1 MSARKDYR
9 ARKVVLVA
17 VGSLG
22 DLHPFMAIA
31 LSLRARGLDPI
42 LATAAEYRAKV
53 EAAGIA
59 FAPLRPSFDEIER
72 HLAMSR
78 AELAARI
85 IASNEFLLAKAVLP
99 FVREAYEDML
109 ALSADAD
116 LLVTSGLAFCARLA
130 AEKRGIDW
138 IAIVLQPMMFLS
150 AYDPPVIPKA
160 EWLSGLLRH
169 LGPAP
174 TRILYRGAKR
184 ATARLFEPIAAIR
197 AAAGLAADRRNP
209 LIDAQFSARGTAI
222 GLYSSLLGG
231 VQPDYPARSTVVGFA
246 RYDSAD
252 GLGAALGPRLEAFMD
267 PGPAPLVFTLGS
279 FIVYSPGS
287 FYRESL
293 IAARRLRRRAV
304 LLVGEAQLPA
314 FASVEADDV
323 YIGDYAPHSMLF
335 ARAAALIHHGGIGT
349 LAQGLSAGRPQLIV
363 PHFADQ
369 LDNAARAVRI
379 GVARTLAPARYTAAS
394 ATRALAELL
403 GNDAYRVRA
412 GLARDQVT
420 TEDGAERA
428 AAIIIDSLH

>member
-1 MSARKDYR
+1 MSARKDCST
-9 ARKVVLVA
+9 RKIVLVT

-22 DLHPFMAIA
+22 DLHPFMALA
-31 LSLRARGLDPI
+31 LSLRARGLHPI

-59 FAPLRPSFDEIER
+59 FTPLRPSFDQIER

-78 AELAARI
+78 TELARRI
-85 IASNEFLLAKAVLP
+85 IASNEFLLARAVLP

-116 LLVTSGLAFCARLA
+116 LLVTSGLAFGARLA

-160 EWLSGLLRH
+160 EWLTGLLRR

-174 TRILYRGAKR
+174 TQILYRAAKR
-184 ATARLFEPIAAIR
+184 ATARLFEPIAGLR
-197 AAAGLAADRRNP
+197 AAEGLAPDRRNA
-209 LIDAQFSARGTAI
+209 LIDAQFSPRGTAI
-222 GLYSSLLGG
+222 GLYSSLLGD
-231 VQPDYPARSTVVGFA
+231 VQPDYPARSAVVGFA

-252 GLGAALGPRLEAFMD
+252 GRAGALDPRLETFMNAGS
-267 PGPAPLVFTLGS
+267 PPLVFTLGS
-279 FIVYSPGS
+279 FIIHSPGS
-287 FYRESL
+287 FYQESL

-304 LLVGEAQLPA
+304 LLVGEAALPA
-314 FASVEADDV
+314 LAGVRADDV
-323 YIGDYAPHSMLF
+323 YVGDYAPHSLLF
-335 ARAAALIHHGGIGT
+335 PRAAALIHHGGIGT

-394 ATRALAELL
+394 ATRELAELL
-403 GNDAYRVRA
+403 GNDAYRARA
-412 GLARDQVT
+412 ALVRDQVT
-420 TEDGAERA
+420 IEDGAECA
-428 AAIIIDSLH
+428 AAIIIDSLR

>member
-1 MSARKDYR
+1 MSAQRDYST
-9 ARKVVLVA
+9 RKVVLVA

-22 DLHPFMAIA
+22 DLHPFMALA
-31 LSLRARGLDPI
+31 LSLRARGLSPI
-42 LATAAEYRAKV
+42 LATAAEYRSKV

-78 AELAARI
+78 AELAQRI
-85 IASNEFLLAKAVLP
+85 IASNQFLLAKAVLP

-116 LLVTSGLAFCARLA
+116 LLVTSGLAFGARLA

-160 EWLSGLLRH
+160 EWLSALLRR
-169 LGPAP
+169 LGPGP
-174 TRILYRGAKR
+174 TRILYEAAKR
-184 ATARLFEPIAAIR
+184 ATARLFEPIAGIR
-197 AAAGLAADRRNP
+197 AAEGLAPDRRNA
-209 LIDAQFSARGTAI
+209 LIDAQFSPRGTAI
-222 GLYSSLLGG
+222 GLYSSLLGD
-231 VQPDYPARSTVVGFA
+231 VQPDYPARSTVAGFA

-252 GLGAALGPRLEAFMD
+252 GRGAALDPRLEAFMNA
-267 PGPAPLVFTLGS
+267 GPPPLVFTLGS
-279 FIVYSPGS
+279 FIVYSPGV

-304 LLVGEAQLPA
+304 LLVGEAQLSA
-314 FASVEADDV
+314 FASARADDV
-323 YIGDYAPHSMLF
+323 YIGDYAPHSLLF
-335 ARAAALIHHGGIGT
+335 ARAAALIHHGGTGT

-379 GVARTLAPARYTAAS
+379 GVARTVAPARFTAAR

-403 GNDAYRVRA
+403 GNDAYRERSALVRDRLMA
-412 GLARDQVT
+412 
-420 TEDGAERA
+420 EDGAGRA
-428 AAIIIDSLH
+428 AAIIIDSLR